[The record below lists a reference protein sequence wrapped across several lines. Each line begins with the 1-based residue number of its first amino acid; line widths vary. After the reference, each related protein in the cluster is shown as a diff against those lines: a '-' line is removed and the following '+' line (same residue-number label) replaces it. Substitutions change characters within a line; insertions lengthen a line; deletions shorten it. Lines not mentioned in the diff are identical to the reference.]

1 MRGISVKG
9 AGRPTEGWTLII
21 KITDIYFGNGGVTLR
36 QSAAHVTERNTK
48 MGRLIGYILFLV
60 VACLVVG
67 ALFRAIGEAGMMPP
81 CVSASALMLAA
92 TAVFA
97 ATAGK
102 VR

>member
-1 MRGISVKG
+1 
-9 AGRPTEGWTLII
+9 
-21 KITDIYFGNGGVTLR
+21 
-36 QSAAHVTERNTK
+36 
-48 MGRLIGYILFLV
+48 MGRLIAFVLFLI
-60 VACLVVG
+60 VACLLVG
-67 ALFRAIGEAGMMPP
+67 VLGQALKEAGMMPP